1 MIRSKAGSSSKG
13 SRTDE
18 RGIALALAL
27 FAMVI
32 IGALAG
38 STLFAGRL
46 EQQSGQNAVFAAQVR
61 ESAELGLSEATS
73 SMTAGSLA
81 ALSVGHGPMNLDT
94 IMLGNGVSVS
104 REVSR
109 LTSSMFLVRARAI
122 RRSTGGRVLAASR
135 SLGLMVRLPPVSA
148 PSDTLPEGSGA
159 GPQWVERGWVQLY

>member
-1 MIRSKAGSSSKG
+1 MIRSKAGSSSRR

-81 ALSVGHGPMNLDT
+81 ALSVGDGPMNLDT

-122 RRSTGGRVLAASR
+122 RRSTGGRVLASR

>member
-1 MIRSKAGSSSKG
+1 MIRSKAGSSSRRP
-13 SRTDE
+13 RTDE

-122 RRSTGGRVLAASR
+122 RRSTGGRVLASR